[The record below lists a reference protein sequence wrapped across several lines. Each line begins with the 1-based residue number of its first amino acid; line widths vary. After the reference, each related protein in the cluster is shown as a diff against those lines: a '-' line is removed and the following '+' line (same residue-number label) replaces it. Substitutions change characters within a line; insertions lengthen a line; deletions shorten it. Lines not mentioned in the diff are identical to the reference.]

1 MGRARHLMVRHSGNK
16 NRLDLLIAFVCL
28 KLQQVDLMPRV
39 DGVEPGFQLL
49 TEALPRLRERVA
61 PRFLRQFDQLACG
74 GIDIASRRSFPCF
87 PVLIV
92 RGQALYQ
99 TGGGRGDYRGV
110 QTVMQVA
117 VLADL
122 LHTPAAP
129 EHGCDRAVH
138 RLHRLF
144 PVVGLRKGEVI
155 PNQVIDGSCD
165 VLCVLEVPV
174 NKPGAFLLG
183 QPPFQQLLPLAVI
196 VDQIFH
202 PHLVAVP
209 ARFVL
214 SEILVGQAVP
224 LLPVFA
230 GQHQNLVLI
239 AVVKAAAV
247 WDDVIHI
254 RIARLEQAGY
264 VEVLAGIQAHAVLLP
279 VQLELYD
286 VQAGGVV
293 SLIFRDLI
301 LCPLVGR
308 AVIIL
313 TLFHLA
319 ALIEGPAHFTG
330 QLDAHHIRRAVGADY
345 RVDDLDG
352 LGYRSADHR
361 VRNLIHIR

>member
-1 MGRARHLMVRHSGNK
+1 M
-16 NRLDLLIAFVCL
+16 
-28 KLQQVDLMPRV
+28 
-39 DGVEPGFQLL
+39 
-49 TEALPRLRERVA
+49 
-61 PRFLRQFDQLACG
+61 
-74 GIDIASRRSFPCF
+74 
-87 PVLIV
+87 
-92 RGQALYQ
+92 
-99 TGGGRGDYRGV
+99 
-110 QTVMQVA
+110 
-117 VLADL
+117 
-122 LHTPAAP
+122 
-129 EHGCDRAVH
+129 
-138 RLHRLF
+138 
-144 PVVGLRKGEVI
+144 
-155 PNQVIDGSCD
+155 
-165 VLCVLEVPV
+165 
-174 NKPGAFLLG
+174 
-183 QPPFQQLLPLAVI
+183 
-196 VDQIFH
+196 
-202 PHLVAVP
+202 P

-247 WDDVIHI
+247 RDDVIHI